1 MKSIILLSSFL
12 ICSITLCAQSYL
24 GVTTKQVNFREGPGS
39 SYEIISSLKPN
50 TQVFII
56 SLDAEED
63 FYNVIDIRTNKTGY
77 IHKSFLKIGK
87 ELEKSNGDFIAASGS
102 SISGDTEVEVFNNT
116 SETMTLKLN
125 NSIYSFS
132 PQESKTLTIAPTT
145 YNFIASE
152 PGVTPFYGSKT
163 LESGQKYNWKFFI
176 RTIRR

>member
-1 MKSIILLSSFL
+1 MKLIILLFSFL
-12 ICSITLCAQSYL
+12 ICNITLCAQSYL

-39 SYEIISSLKPN
+39 SYDIISSLKAN

-63 FYNVIDIRTNKTGY
+63 FFNVIDIRTNKTGY
-77 IHKSFLKIGK
+77 IHKDFIKIVK
-87 ELEKSNGDFIAASGS
+87 ELEKSSGDFIAASGTS
-102 SISGDTEVEVFNNT
+102 NSGDTEVEVFNNT
-116 SETMTLKLN
+116 SQTMTLKLN
-125 NSIYSFS
+125 NSSYSFS
-132 PQESKTLTIAPTT
+132 PQESKTLTLVPTT

-163 LESGQKYNWKFFI
+163 LESGMKYSWKFYI